1 MQRYKK
7 KNMTANKKTIK
18 LRMGCIKKLSED
30 IKVSTLTIR
39 KALRYD
45 NDTDKQR
52 MVRNEARKRGYI
64 KEF

>member
-1 MQRYKK
+1 
-7 KNMTANKKTIK
+7 
-18 LRMGCIKKLSED
+18 MGCIKKLSED

>member
-1 MQRYKK
+1 
-7 KNMTANKKTIK
+7 MTTNKKAIK

>member
-1 MQRYKK
+1 
-7 KNMTANKKTIK
+7 MTANKKAIK

-45 NDTDKQR
+45 TDTDKQR

>member
-7 KNMTANKKTIK
+7 KNMTTNKKAIK